1 MVLGNEGGETLHVHT
16 HSIHVLETSSR
27 VGELFD
33 DPGVHHLVVI
43 PGVLAHVEVIGLM
56 LWFAMCIDRAS
67 AGRRGEVAV
76 DVDRGHQ
83 GRGTLTAKE
92 RSRGMKLSRPVIYA
106 LLTLVVLILGLNWPV
121 MATGVKSIAP
131 IWMGALRIGTATAL
145 MVGVALARRT
155 LVVPPR
161 RDLPIVT
168 SMALFRLT
176 AVTVLVFTALEL
188 VPAGRSSVVVWTSS
202 LWTVPIAAIFL
213 GERMTRA
220 RWLGLSLGI
229 AGVLALFEPWG
240 FDWTEQGVA
249 IGHALLILAAITN
262 AATSVHI
269 RAHRW
274 SIAPLDSMPW
284 QLLAATLILIVL
296 GFAVEGPP
304 VIAWTPQLIWIVIYQ
319 GVLASGI
326 AFWVQIVILRN
337 LSAVSTNLTLM
348 AVPVVGVLS
357 SAIILGEDVTTSLLL
372 GLILVVAGVAL
383 NLLSDRQKTAETAEI
398 LDPQEVP

>member
-1 MVLGNEGGETLHVHT
+1 M
-16 HSIHVLETSSR
+16 
-27 VGELFD
+27 
-33 DPGVHHLVVI
+33 
-43 PGVLAHVEVIGLM
+43 
-56 LWFAMCIDRAS
+56 
-67 AGRRGEVAV
+67 
-76 DVDRGHQ
+76 
-83 GRGTLTAKE
+83 
-92 RSRGMKLSRPVIYA
+92 RGMKLSRPVIYA
-106 LLTLVVLILGLNWPV
+106 LLAMVVLILGLNWPV

-145 MVGVALARRT
+145 MVGVAMARRT

-161 RDLPIVT
+161 NDLPIVA

-188 VPAGRSSVVVWTSS
+188 VPAGRSSVVVWTTS

-220 RWLGLSLGI
+220 RWFGLSLGV

-240 FDWTEQGVA
+240 FDWTEPGVA
-249 IGHALLILAAITN
+249 VGHALLILAAITN
-262 AATSVHI
+262 ASTAVHI

-284 QLLAATLILIVL
+284 QLMAATLILVAL

-304 VIAWTPQLIWIVIYQ
+304 VIDWTPQLVWIVLYQ
-319 GVLASGI
+319 GLLASGI

-383 NLLSDRQKTAETAEI
+383 NLLSDRQRTSDTTEV